1 MNENMK
7 QYEEIRRRYPE
18 TISKSQFYQIAHISK
33 ATALYLLQSGLVPC
47 RDTGKKTRRYTI
59 RTDDVIFYM
68 IDREIHPEVYCAPPN
83 WYRERS
89 GRRTCCVAYQ
99 NEFMR
104 LSEKDKETFRIRIET
119 ELQFRNDLL
128 TVAEVVEVIGYNSE
142 TIRRWC
148 KAKKIKSFN
157 VSGKFLIP
165 KICLIDFLISKYS
178 FEIKRKTWK
187 HLFLIKSFLD
197 QL

>member
-1 MNENMK
+1 MIENMK
-7 QYEEIRRRYPE
+7 YYDEIRKRYPE

-59 RTDDVIFYM
+59 RIDDVIFYM
-68 IDREIHPEVYCAPPN
+68 LDRELHPERYRAPPN

-89 GRRTCCVAYQ
+89 GRRVSCVAYK
-99 NEFMR
+99 NELMS
-104 LSEKDKETFRIRIET
+104 LSDNNREVFRKGIET
-119 ELQFRNDLL
+119 ELQFENDLL
-128 TVAEVVEVIGYNSE
+128 TVAEVVEVTGYSSE

-157 VSGKFLIP
+157 ISGKFLIP
-165 KICLIDFLISKYS
+165 KICLIDYLTSNAS
-178 FEIKRKTWK
+178 FDSR
-187 HLFLIKSFLD
+187 SFL
-197 QL
+197 